1 MNRSRCRADNVIIA
15 FTFAVLLVAN
25 GAPSVSPEAAFT
37 GRWRFD
43 TESFQSSNAL
53 LRIVLDKRGFTRATN
68 SEPASATKVDGTFH
82 RAEGSGYVDETRI
95 EIVSPNEVRETN
107 RVKGQIVY
115 VSRYVLS
122 PDGKTLTW
130 FVTSFAN
137 KSQTAVDTR
146 TIWQLVSRDSGT
158 AHQLNGKWT
167 RSGVRLAEGASDWI
181 LKLDGGTFSNRTPQ
195 GSGYEA
201 RVGGPSVSIDGDS
214 AGATASVVMPD
225 RYTVVENNA
234 LKGVIGAILILQASP
249 DGSSIKGIAVLPK
262 TGAASTFLLKRT
274 L

>member
-1 MNRSRCRADNVIIA
+1 MNGSRSRAGSFIIA
-15 FTFAVLLVAN
+15 LTCAVLLVAN
-25 GAPSVSPEAAFT
+25 GPPSVSPEAAFT

-53 LRIVLDKRGFTRATN
+53 LRIGLDKRGFTRATD
-68 SEPASATKVDGTFH
+68 SESASATPVDGKFH
-82 RAEGSGYVDETRI
+82 RAKGSGYVDETRV
-95 EIVSPNEVRETN
+95 EILSPDEVRETN

-137 KSQTAVDTR
+137 KSRTAVDTQTTWR
-146 TIWQLVSRDSGT
+146 LVSRDPGT
-158 AHQLNGKWT
+158 DHQLNGKWT
-167 RSGVRLAEGASDWI
+167 RSGVQLAEGASDWI

-201 RVGGPSVSIDGDS
+201 RVGGPSVPIDGDS

-249 DGSSIKGIAVLPK
+249 NGSSIKGIAVLPR
-262 TGAASTFLLKRT
+262 TGATSTFLLRRAP
-274 L
+274 